1 MLPASDQEW
10 ISYLGRM
17 HDRDLAEQREL
28 NALYEGTAPLQYL
41 QPELLRELDGRI
53 QTVVLGWPMMAVDPL
68 EERLDLLT
76 FRYPEEDGGP
86 ATEQTK
92 GKQREEL
99 ASAVGDAN
107 LQRVWQDNDCDEE
120 SQMAHIDGL
129 VMKRAYGCVGT
140 NEDDDDT
147 PLVTFESPL
156 EVFADID
163 PRTRRVRAAIRRWRD
178 DESSIVRIR
187 ERFLTLYLPDKTVYQ
202 VNNGS
207 GWVTEQVDEHELGEV
222 PVVPL
227 TNRSR
232 LSGRYGRSELTP
244 ALLSLSN
251 AANKIATDMMVGAE
265 FHAIPLRAIF
275 GIGPNDLVDE
285 QGNPVSALQVIM
297 GKVLTMSGV
306 AELDGG
312 GIRAHEFN
320 ASSLTNFHSTLQQ
333 LAQHAAGLL
342 GLDPHE
348 LGHTAGDN
356 PASAEGLRARETRLI
371 KRAERRQKAFGGGHE
386 KIARLVR
393 RFQDGD
399 WDPKAKRLEAVWR
412 DAATPT
418 RAQAADAAVK
428 LVTADIIPRRQS
440 WEDLGYTPSQQ
451 RRMQADFDQQAEQD
465 PIGRATKLL
474 GQQMPAGPGDQD
486 PAGGG
491 D

>member
-1 MLPASDQEW
+1 MLPTSDEAW

-17 HDRDLAEQREL
+17 HDRDLDEQREL
-28 NALYEGTAPLQYL
+28 NALYEGTAPLEYL

-53 QTVVLGWPMMAVDPL
+53 QTVVLGWPMLAVDPL
-68 EERLDLLT
+68 EERLDLLA
-76 FRYPEEDGGP
+76 FRYPEEDGEV
-86 ATEQTK
+86 ATDQT
-92 GKQREEL
+92 GGRARVEL

-107 LQRVWQDNDCDEE
+107 LQRVWQDNDLDEE
-120 SQMAHIDGL
+120 SQMAHVDAL
-129 VMKRAYGCVGT
+129 VMKRVYGCVGS
-140 NEDDDDT
+140 NEDDEDT
-147 PLVTFESPL
+147 PIVTFESPL

-163 PRTRRVRAAIRRWRD
+163 PRTRKVRAALRRWRD
-178 DESSIVRIR
+178 DESSIVRVR

-207 GWVTEQVDEHELGEV
+207 GWVTEHVDQHDLGEV

-275 GIGPNDLVDE
+275 GIGPKDLVDE
-285 QGNPVSALQVIM
+285 KGNPVSALQVIL
-297 GKVLTMSGV
+297 GKVLTLQGG
-306 AELDGG
+306 ENLDGG
-312 GIRAHEFN
+312 GIRAHEFT
-320 ASSLTNFHSTLQQ
+320 ASSLSNFHSTLQQ

-371 KRAERRQKAFGGGHE
+371 KRAERRQRALGGGHE
-386 KIARLVR
+386 KIARLIR

-428 LVTADIIPRRQS
+428 LFSADVIPRRQA
-440 WEDLGYTPSQQ
+440 WEDLGYTPGQQ
-451 RRMQADFDQQAEQD
+451 RRMQAEMDQQAEQD
-465 PIGRATKLL
+465 PVGRATKLL
-474 GQQMPAGPGDQD
+474 GQQPPPVPGDQD
-486 PAGGG
+486 PAG
-491 D
+491 DN

>member
-1 MLPASDQEW
+1 MLPTSDEEW
-10 ISYLGRM
+10 FSYLGQM
-17 HDRDLAEQREL
+17 HDRDLAEQRLL
-28 NALYEGTAPLQYL
+28 NELYEGTAPLEYL

-53 QTVVLGWPMMAVDPL
+53 QTVVLGWPMLAVDPL

-76 FRYPEEDGGP
+76 FRYPEEDGEAP
-86 ATEQTK
+86 TEQTE
-92 GKQREEL
+92 GKQRVEL

-120 SQMAHIDGL
+120 SQMAHVDAL

-140 NEDDDDT
+140 NEDDEDT

-163 PRTRRVRAAIRRWRD
+163 PRTRRVRAALRRWRD
-178 DESSIVRIR
+178 DEAAIVRVR
-187 ERFLTLYLPDKTVYQ
+187 ERFRTLYLPDKTVYQ
-202 VNNGS
+202 VNNGG
-207 GWVTEQVDEHELGEV
+207 GWVTEHVDQHDLGEV
-222 PVVPL
+222 PIVPL

-275 GIGPNDLVDE
+275 GIGPKDLVDE
-285 QGNPVSALQVIM
+285 KGNSVSALQVIL
-297 GKVLTMSGV
+297 GKVLTLQGSENM
-306 AELDGG
+306 DGG
-312 GIRAHEFN
+312 GVRAHEFT
-320 ASSLTNFHSTLQQ
+320 ASSLSNFHSTLQQ

-371 KRAERRQKAFGGGHE
+371 KRAERRQRALGGGHE
-386 KIARLVR
+386 KIARLIR

-418 RAQAADAAVK
+418 RSQAADAAVK
-428 LVTADIIPRRQS
+428 LVTANILPRRQA

-451 RRMQADFDQQAEQD
+451 RRMQAEMDQQAAQD

-474 GQQMPAGPGDQD
+474 GQQPPEPGED
-486 PAGGG
+486 PTGG

>member
-1 MLPASDQEW
+1 MLPTSDQEW

-28 NALYEGTAPLQYL
+28 NALYEGTAPLEYL

-53 QTVVLGWPMMAVDPL
+53 QTVILGWPMLAVDPL
-68 EERLDLLT
+68 EERLDLLG
-76 FRYPEEDGGP
+76 FRYPEEDGAP
-86 ATEQTK
+86 PTDQVK

-107 LQRVWQDNDCDEE
+107 LQRVWQDNDLDEE
-120 SQMAHIDGL
+120 SQMAHVDAL

-140 NEDDDDT
+140 NEDDEDT

-163 PRTRRVRAAIRRWRD
+163 PRTRKVRAALRRWRE
-178 DESSIVRIR
+178 DEASVARVR
-187 ERFLTLYLPDKTVYQ
+187 ERYLTLYLPNKTVYQ
-202 VNNGS
+202 VNNGG
-207 GWVTEQVDEHELGEV
+207 GWVIDHVDEHDLGEV

-285 QGNPVSALQVIM
+285 KGNSVSALQVIL
-297 GKVLTMSGV
+297 GKVLTLQGTGQQ
-306 AELDGG
+306 DGG
-312 GIRAHEFN
+312 GVRAHEFT

-333 LAQHAAGLL
+333 LAQHAAGLV

-348 LGHTAGDN
+348 FGHTAGDN
-356 PASAEGLRARETRLI
+356 PASADGLRARETRLI
-371 KRAERRQKAFGGGHE
+371 KRAERRQRTFGGAHE
-386 KIARLVR
+386 KIARLIR
-393 RFQDGD
+393 LFQDGD
-399 WDPKAKRLEAVWR
+399 LDPKAKRLEAVWR

-418 RAQAADAAVK
+418 RAQASDAAVK
-428 LVTADIIPRRQS
+428 LVTARILPRRQA

-451 RRMQADFDQQAEQD
+451 RRMQAEMDQQDEQD
-465 PIGRATKLL
+465 LVGRATKLL
-474 GQQMPAGPGDQD
+474 GQQLPPGPGDED
-486 PAGGG
+486 PAGG